1 MPEEEDVTFTDEE
14 ICQRAQGNANIMS
27 LGTILYL
34 KQHTLSIDEYWAFM
48 GRIAAPGWT
57 QGLTAKELATGAARN
72 WVSFG
77 GELRSISGDESRAE
91 AVVAGWP
98 SEEDLRFF
106 ALTQKEADAIWVC
119 LEPIASAL
127 GYRYEWRRQGDEVT
141 MAFWR

>member
-1 MPEEEDVTFTDEE
+1 MSEEKDVTFTDEE
-14 ICQRAQGNANIMS
+14 ICQRAQGNANFLS

-34 KQHTLSIDEYWAFM
+34 KEHALSIDGYWAFM
-48 GRIAAPGWT
+48 GGIAAPGWT
-57 QGLTAKELATGAARN
+57 QGLTAKELATEAARH

-98 SEEDLRFF
+98 SEEDLEFF
-106 ALTQKEADAIWVC
+106 RLTRKEADAIWVC
-119 LEPIASAL
+119 LEHIVSAL
-127 GYRYEWRRQGDEVT
+127 GYKYEWRRQGDEVT